1 MGGRREVQEERNVC
15 VHIADSLCC
24 TAETM
29 GFPGGSVGRN
39 LPASARD
46 VGLIPGSGRLG
57 RSQRSSGEGNGNLL
71 QYSFL
76 GNLMDRGP
84 GGLQPMELQRVGH
97 GLATKQ

>member
-1 MGGRREVQEERNVC
+1 MRDGREVQEGRNVC
-15 VHIADSLCC
+15 AHIADPLCC

-29 GFPGGSVGRN
+29 GFPGGSVGKN

-57 RSQRSSGEGNGNLL
+57 RSLRSPREGNGNPL
-71 QYSFL
+71 QCSFL

-84 GGLQPMELQRVGH
+84 WRATAH
-97 GLATKQ
+97 GVAKSCKELATKQ

>member
-1 MGGRREVQEERNVC
+1 MRDRREVQEGRNVC
-15 VHIADSLCC
+15 VHIADPLCC

-29 GFPGGSVGRN
+29 GFPGGSVGKN

-57 RSQRSSGEGNGNLL
+57 RSLRSPREGNGNPL

-76 GNLMDRGP
+76 GKSHGQRGLEGYSP
-84 GGLQPMELQRVGH
+84 WSCKELGMV
-97 GLATKQ
+97 